1 MISFYIAEFKESK
14 MLDNIAIFVT
24 EEEKL
29 SSNILQIRNPTN
41 FYETSEKTLNRLFL
55 RTRTVISG

>member
-1 MISFYIAEFKESK
+1 MISFYIAESKESK
-14 MLDNIAIFVT
+14 FLDNIAIFVT

-41 FYETSEKTLNRLFL
+41 FYET
-55 RTRTVISG
+55 